1 VTHGPLEDI
10 QLSDYTAWRNFC
22 IWALWYYGSA
32 SVEAIF
38 IRKNTLIN
46 ETDYYYRKGSVTL
59 IKER

>member
-1 VTHGPLEDI
+1 MDLWT
-10 QLSDYTAWRNFC
+10 
-22 IWALWYYGSA
+22 LWYYGSA